1 MHISKI
7 EITNYRNF
15 KHLSVDGLPA
25 TVVIVGE
32 NNVGKS
38 NLLDA
43 LRLVLDPSLPDSSR
57 VLRPE
62 DFWDGLGSRFGGAE
76 IRVVVEVTGYDND
89 VNGKCVLVDCNVSTA
104 PLVGRMTYVY
114 RPRQS
119 IEPSKA
125 LTEADYEFVVFGG
138 TDEKKRI
145 GSDVRRYISL
155 RVLPALRDAESDL
168 QNWQRSPLR
177 PLIQR
182 LQIPEKK
189 LSELADSVK
198 AASEALLSEPSV
210 QGLNDAIAKRV
221 EDMAGELFSVPTR
234 LGVAAMRS
242 EQVIRAVR
250 LFIAEETERSIGETC
265 LGTANLI
272 FLALLLEEMSEQKK
286 AGEVVTT
293 VLGVEEP
300 EAHLHPH
307 LQRVIFRSLLR
318 LDAPLLL
325 STHSPHIASVT
336 PLASLIVLHKRG
348 DAGTQAFT
356 ASGAG
361 LTDIETADV
370 ERYLD
375 VNRAELLFAKGVILV
390 EGAAELFLV
399 PAFAREMDIDLDSL
413 GISVCSVHG
422 TDFAP
427 YRRLLAPGALNIP
440 SVIITDGDADPDA
453 RGIENAGLN
462 RGAKLLGPNS
472 GVKPTVDAHL
482 AAKKFQAARV
492 ELRKAHIFV
501 GVTTLETD
509 LLPAAA
515 EAMKAAWGELGVT
528 KKVADNFAA
537 EVAAANGGGPDER
550 KALLS
555 RIEDKGKGR
564 FAQRLADHLED
575 VEPPAHIKLAIE
587 RIVTKVRANA

>member
-15 KHLSVDGLPA
+15 KHLVVEDLPA

-43 LRLVLDPSLPDSSR
+43 LRLVLDPSLPDSAR

-62 DFWDGLGSRFGGAE
+62 DFWDGLGTRFGGAE
-76 IRVVVEVTGYDND
+76 IRVVVEVTGYDDD
-89 VNGKCVLVDCNVSTA
+89 VNGKCVLADCNVASD
-104 PLVGRMTYVY
+104 PLVGRMTYLY
-114 RPRQS
+114 RPRQA
-119 IEPSKA
+119 IKPAAA

-168 QNWQRSPLR
+168 QNWHRSPLR

-182 LQIPEKK
+182 LRIPEKK
-189 LSELADSVK
+189 LGTLAESVK
-198 AASEALLSEPSV
+198 AATETLLSEPSV
-210 QGLNDAIAKRV
+210 KGLNDAISKRV
-221 EDMAGELFSVPTR
+221 EEMAGELFSVPTR
-234 LGVAAMRS
+234 LGVAALRS
-242 EQVIRAVR
+242 EQMLRAVR

-272 FLALLLEEMSEQKK
+272 FLALLLEELTQQQA

-336 PLASLIVLHKRG
+336 PLASLVVLHRRG
-348 DAGTQAFT
+348 QDGTKAYT
-356 ASGAG
+356 AAGAG
-361 LTDIETADV
+361 LSGLEVADV

-375 VNRAELLFAKGVILV
+375 VNRAELLFSKGVILV
-390 EGAAELFLV
+390 EGPAELFLV
-399 PAFAREMDIDLDSL
+399 PAFAREMGEDLDSL

-427 YRRLLAPGALNIP
+427 YRRLLGTRALNIP
-440 SVIITDGDADPDA
+440 NVIITDGDADPDA
-453 RGIENAGLN
+453 RGIENAGLT
-462 RGAKLLGPNS
+462 RAAKLLGSASP
-472 GVKPTVDAHL
+472 VKAPVDAHL
-482 AAKKFQAARV
+482 AAKRFSAART
-492 ELRKAHIFV
+492 ELRRANVFV

-515 EAMKAAWGELGVT
+515 DAMQAAWNELGVSAT
-528 KKVADNFAA
+528 VAARFAA
-537 EVAAANGGGPDER
+537 EVNAADGGGPDER
-550 KALLS
+550 AALLN
-555 RIEDKGKGR
+555 RIESKGKGR
-564 FAQRLADHLED
+564 FAQRLADHLD
-575 VEPPAHIKLAIE
+575 GVSPPDHIKLAIE
-587 RIVTKVRANA
+587 RIVQKVRDNA

>member
-1 MHISKI
+1 MRISKI

-15 KHLSVDGLPA
+15 KHLTIDELPTTA
-25 TVVIVGE
+25 VIVGE

-43 LRLVLDPSLPDSSR
+43 LRLVLDPSLPDSAR

-62 DFWDGLGSRFGGAE
+62 DFWDGLGARFGGAE
-76 IRVVVEVTGYDND
+76 IRVVVEVTGYDDD
-89 VNGKCVLVDCNVSTA
+89 VNGKCVLVDCNVASD

-114 RPRQS
+114 RPRQA
-119 IEPSKA
+119 IEPAMA

-138 TDEKKRI
+138 LDEKKRI

-168 QNWQRSPLR
+168 LNWQRSPLR

-182 LQIPEKK
+182 LRIPEAK
-189 LSELADSVK
+189 LTALAGSVK
-198 AASEALLSEPSV
+198 AASEALLSEPLV
-210 QGLNDAIAKRV
+210 NRLDEAIAKRV
-221 EDMAGELFSVPTR
+221 EEMAGELFSVPTR

-242 EQVIRAVR
+242 EQVLRAVR

-272 FLALLLEEMSEQKK
+272 FLALLLEELAEQQK

-318 LDAPLLL
+318 LDTPLLL

-336 PLASLIVLHKRG
+336 PLASLVVLHRRG
-348 DAGTQAFT
+348 GEGTKACTAAGA
-356 ASGAG
+356 ALSA
-361 LTDIETADV
+361 LEVADV

-375 VNRAELLFAKGVILV
+375 VNRAELLFSKGVILV

-399 PAFAREMDIDLDSL
+399 PAFAREMDVDLDSL

-427 YRRLLAPGALNIP
+427 YRRVL
-440 SVIITDGDADPDA
+440 SA
-453 RGIENAGLN
+453 RAFGLPQEKWT
-462 RGAKLLGPNS
+462 RS
-472 GVKPTVDAHL
+472 
-482 AAKKFQAARV
+482 
-492 ELRKAHIFV
+492 
-501 GVTTLETD
+501 
-509 LLPAAA
+509 
-515 EAMKAAWGELGVT
+515 
-528 KKVADNFAA
+528 
-537 EVAAANGGGPDER
+537 
-550 KALLS
+550 
-555 RIEDKGKGR
+555 
-564 FAQRLADHLED
+564 
-575 VEPPAHIKLAIE
+575 
-587 RIVTKVRANA
+587 